1 MLALTR
7 KKGES
12 IIVGDNIEIVVLG
25 ITGEQVRLGII
36 APKSISVHRKEI
48 FEQIRLENKEAMQ
61 NVKGKVSLADIKD
74 LKKGGGGVK
83 RLKPVPPKPES

>member
-12 IIVGDNIEIVVLG
+12 IVVGDNIEIVVLG

-36 APKSISVHRKEI
+36 APKIVTVHRKEI
-48 FEQIRLENKEAMQ
+48 YEQIRNENKEATQ
-61 NVKGKVSLADIKD
+61 NVKEKMKAWRNEI
-74 LKKGGGGVK
+74 
-83 RLKPVPPKPES
+83 E

>member
-12 IIVGDNIEIVVLG
+12 IVVGDSIEVVVLG

-36 APKSISVHRKEI
+36 APKNITVHRKEVY
-48 FEQIRLENKEAMQ
+48 EQIQQENQQAQQ
-61 NVKGKVSLADIKD
+61 NVNISALRDFHKAK
-74 LKKGGGGVK
+74 
-83 RLKPVPPKPES
+83 

>member
-12 IIVGDNIEIVVLG
+12 IIVGDNIEVVVLG

-36 APKSISVHRKEI
+36 APKNITVHRKEI
-48 FEQIRLENKEAMQ
+48 FEQIRIENKEATQ
-61 NVKGKVSLADIKD
+61 NIKTKSLKN
-74 LKKGGGGVK
+74 LGNS
-83 RLKPVPPKPES
+83 P

>member
-12 IIVGDNIEIVVLG
+12 IVVGDNIEVVVLG

-36 APKSISVHRKEI
+36 APKNIAVHRKEVY
-48 FEQIRLENKEAMQ
+48 EQIQLENQQAQQ
-61 NVKGKVSLADIKD
+61 NVNISALRDFHKTK
-74 LKKGGGGVK
+74 
-83 RLKPVPPKPES
+83 

>member
-12 IIVGDNIEIVVLG
+12 IVIGDNIEVVVLG
-25 ITGEQVRLGII
+25 ITGEQVRLGVI

-48 FEQIRLENKEAMQ
+48 FEQIRAENKEATQ
-61 NVKGKVSLADIKD
+61 NAKAKLRALGEIL
-74 LKKGGGGVK
+74 
-83 RLKPVPPKPES
+83 E

>member
-12 IIVGDNIEIVVLG
+12 IVVGDNIEVVVLG

-36 APKSISVHRKEI
+36 APKNVSVHRKEVY
-48 FEQIRLENKEAMQ
+48 EQIQIENKQAQ
-61 NVKGKVSLADIKD
+61 KTINVKALRN
-74 LKKGGGGVK
+74 L
-83 RLKPVPPKPES
+83 PKLN

>member
-25 ITGEQVRLGII
+25 IVGEQVRLGII
-36 APKSISVHRKEI
+36 APKSIPVHRKEI
-48 FEQIRLENKEAMQ
+48 YEQIQSENQEAMHNI
-61 NVKGKVSLADIKD
+61 NVRALKGFW
-74 LKKGGGGVK
+74 K
-83 RLKPVPPKPES
+83 R